1 MSAATEPTLWQLLSK
16 VSRSFDFAIRALPD
30 PLREQACTAYLLCRI
45 VDTVEDAVDQK
56 NRPAYFD
63 HFRELL
69 RSPRPKSE
77 INFSGLKCSNENETL
92 LIQNCHAVFESYFS
106 FDEKVRHHFI
116 QHILEM
122 TEGMAFFSA
131 RKDAKKKL
139 IETDAEL
146 DRYCYFVAGT
156 VGLLLTDLFAHHFS
170 KNGRWTELQREPAI
184 AFGLGL
190 QKINIL
196 RDMNSDAENGVS
208 YFHSGLSEKS
218 AKELMNSA
226 LANLTKAKSYI
237 VNIPSD
243 ETGVRLFCSW
253 PYLSALLV
261 LERLATTPTL
271 VCPGQIISVKKE
283 AMFAMM
289 EEVEKEISD
298 NHPIENII
306 DRYLKRCLT
315 RA

>member
-1 MSAATEPTLWQLLSK
+1 MNPESEPTLWQLLSK
-16 VSRSFDFAIRALPD
+16 VSRSFDLAIRALPD

-56 NRPAYFD
+56 NRPAYFE
-63 HFRELL
+63 HFRDLL
-69 RSPRPKSE
+69 RSPRTRSE
-77 INFSGLKCSNENETL
+77 INFSGLRCSNENEAL
-92 LIQNCHAVFESYFS
+92 LIENCHAVFQSFFS
-106 FDEKVRHHFI
+106 FEKNIQQYFI
-116 QHILEM
+116 EHILEM
-122 TEGMAFFSA
+122 ANGMAHFSV
-131 RKDAKKKL
+131 RKDANLRL

-156 VGLLLTDLFAHHFS
+156 VGLLLTDLFADYLGKKS
-170 KNGRWTELQREPAI
+170 DWTKLQREPAI

-208 YFHSGLSEKS
+208 YFASGLSEQT
-218 AKELMNSA
+218 AKALMDSA
-226 LANLTKAKSYI
+226 LVNLTSAKSYI

-243 ETGVRLFCSW
+243 EIGIRLFCSW

-261 LERLATTPTL
+261 LERLANTPTL
-271 VCPGQIISVKKE
+271 VCLGQSISVKKD

-289 EEVEKEISD
+289 EEVEKEITE
-298 NHPIENII
+298 NRPIENII
-306 DRYLKRCLT
+306 DRYLKRCQP